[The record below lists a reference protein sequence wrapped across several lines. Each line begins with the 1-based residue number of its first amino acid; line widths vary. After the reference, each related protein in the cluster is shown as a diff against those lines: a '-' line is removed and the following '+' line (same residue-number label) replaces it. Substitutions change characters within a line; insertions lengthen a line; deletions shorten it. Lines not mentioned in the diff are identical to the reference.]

1 MKARIVPVINW
12 LGVRYIAQVKHG
24 FFSRWKDDGVV
35 QFGYG
40 GSFLEVEYF
49 ISAHH
54 AIKWLNNKYGSNLNI
69 VEYRP

>member
-12 LGVRYIAQVKHG
+12 LGVRYKAQVKHS
-24 FFSRWKDDGVV
+24 FFSRWKDDGVILAS
-35 QFGYG
+35 YG

-49 ISAHH
+49 FSVHH
-54 AIKWLNNKYGSNLNI
+54 AIKWLNNRYGSSLNI